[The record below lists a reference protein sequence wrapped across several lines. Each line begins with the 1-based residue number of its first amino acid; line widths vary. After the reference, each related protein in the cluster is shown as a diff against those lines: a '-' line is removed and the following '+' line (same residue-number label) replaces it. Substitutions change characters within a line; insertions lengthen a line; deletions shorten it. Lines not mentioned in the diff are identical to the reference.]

1 MTFENMRLS
10 KNFTYEELTYS
21 NVAERKGLKN
31 RPKTK
36 EEEKKVIENLRAL
49 CIEVLQPLRDYL
61 GKPVVISSGY
71 RSSEVNK
78 AVGGVR
84 GSQHL
89 RGEAADIHVE
99 NTEHLLK
106 IMHFI
111 MDETDFDQL
120 IWEKNRAGTQWVHVS
135 YRRYGV
141 NKHQVLSSKELLFTT
156 KNNVL

>member
-1 MTFENMRLS
+1 MKLS
-10 KNFTYEELTYS
+10 KNFTYEELCHS
-21 NVAERKGLKN
+21 GVAERKGLRN

-36 EEEKKVIENLRAL
+36 EEERVVIENLKAL

-71 RSSEVNK
+71 RSEEVNRM
-78 AVGGVR
+78 VGGVK

-89 RGEAADIHVE
+89 KGEAADIHVE

-111 MDETDFDQL
+111 MEETDFDQL
-120 IWEKNRAGTQWVHVS
+120 IWEKNKAGTQWVHVS
-135 YRRYGV
+135 FRRYGV
-141 NKHQVLSSKELLFTT
+141 NKHQVLSSKELLFTAKRVT
-156 KNNVL
+156 S

>member
-1 MTFENMRLS
+1 MRLS
-10 KNFTYEELTYS
+10 KNFTYEELTHS
-21 NVAERKGLKN
+21 NVAERKGLRN

-36 EEEKKVIENLRAL
+36 EEEKNVIENLKAL
-49 CIEVLQPLRDYL
+49 CMEVLQPLRDYL

-71 RSSEVNK
+71 RSEDVNR
-78 AVGGVR
+78 AVGGVK

-89 RGEAADIHVE
+89 KGEAADIHVE

-120 IWEKNRAGTQWVHVS
+120 IWEKNKQGTQWVHVS
-135 YRRYGV
+135 YKRNGV
-141 NKHQVLSSKELLFTT
+141 NKHQVLNSRELLFTAKSVT
-156 KNNVL
+156 S

>member
-1 MTFENMRLS
+1 MRLS
-10 KNFTYEELTYS
+10 KNFTYEELYYS

-49 CIEVLQPLRDYL
+49 CIEVLQPLRDCL

-71 RSSEVNK
+71 RSEEVNRME
-78 AVGGVR
+78 GGVK

-111 MDETDFDQL
+111 MEETDFDQL
-120 IWEKNRAGTQWVHVS
+120 IWEKNKAGTQWVHVS
-135 YRRYGV
+135 YRRNGV

>member
-1 MTFENMRLS
+1 MRLS
-10 KNFTYEELTYS
+10 KNFTYEELYYS

-31 RPKTK
+31 RPMTK

-49 CIEVLQPLRDYL
+49 CIEVLQPLRDCL

-71 RSSEVNK
+71 RSEEVNRM
-78 AVGGVR
+78 VGGVK

-111 MDETDFDQL
+111 MEETDFDQL
-120 IWEKNRAGTQWVHVS
+120 IWEKNKAGTQWVHVS
-135 YRRYGV
+135 YRRNGV
-141 NKHQVLSSKELLFTT
+141 NKHQVLSSKELIFTT
-156 KNNVL
+156 KYNVI

>member
-1 MTFENMRLS
+1 MKLS
-10 KNFTYEELTYS
+10 KNFTYEELIHS

-71 RSSEVNK
+71 RSEELNRM
-78 AVGGVR
+78 VGGVK

-89 RGEAADIHVE
+89 RGEAADIQVE

-120 IWEKNRAGTQWVHVS
+120 IWERDKAGTQWVHVS

-141 NKHQVLSSKELLFTT
+141 NKHQVMSSKELLFTAKRVT
-156 KNNVL
+156 S

>member
-1 MTFENMRLS
+1 MKLS
-10 KNFTYEELTYS
+10 KNFTYEELIHS

-89 RGEAADIHVE
+89 RGEAADIHVD

-120 IWEKNRAGTQWVHVS
+120 IWERNKAGTQWVHVS

>member
-1 MTFENMRLS
+1 MRLS
-10 KNFTYEELTYS
+10 KNFTYEELCHS
-21 NVAERKGLKN
+21 SVAERKGLKN

-49 CIEVLQPLRDYL
+49 CIEVLQPLRDCL

-78 AVGGVR
+78 AVGGVK

-111 MDETDFDQL
+111 MEETDFDQL
-120 IWEKNRAGTQWVHVS
+120 IWEKNKAGTQWVHVS
-135 YRRYGV
+135 YRRNGV

>member
-1 MTFENMRLS
+1 MKLS
-10 KNFTYEELTYS
+10 KNFTYEELCHS
-21 NVAERKGLKN
+21 SVAERKGLKN

-36 EEEKKVIENLRAL
+36 EEERVVIENLKAL
-49 CIEVLQPLRDYL
+49 CMEVLQPLRDYL

-71 RSSEVNK
+71 RSEEVNRM
-78 AVGGVR
+78 VGGVK

-120 IWEKNRAGTQWVHVS
+120 IWERDKAGTQWVHVS

>member
-1 MTFENMRLS
+1 MKLS
-10 KNFTYEELTYS
+10 KNFTYEELCHS
-21 NVAERKGLKN
+21 GVAERKGLRN

-36 EEEKKVIENLRAL
+36 EEERVVIENLKAL
-49 CIEVLQPLRDYL
+49 CMEVLQPLRDYL

-71 RSSEVNK
+71 RSEEVNRM
-78 AVGGVR
+78 VGGVK

-89 RGEAADIHVE
+89 RGAAADIHVE

-111 MDETDFDQL
+111 MEETDFDQL
-120 IWEKNRAGTQWVHVS
+120 IWEKNKAGTQWVHVS
-135 YRRYGV
+135 YRRNGV

-156 KNNVL
+156 TK